1 MHLISKMQRIIHT
14 LHGCPEDWRGSFK
27 TLKLYLVLEEKNNGK
42 ESLFN
47 FPLKRKISNLQKVK
61 VLDSQ
66 KFWHY
71 FMKSYDSIKK
81 NSKIFIKI
89 EKNIFFKWAV
99 VVLIY
104 FFNLNEFLCG
114 GMIMEILNSV
124 WCRHFTTYKCIQS
137 ICYTFKLAQCNMLI
151 HLNKAGKMIFKKL
164 LEF

>member
-1 MHLISKMQRIIHT
+1 MFWKRRIMERNLSSTSHWKEKYQICKKWKF
-14 LHGCPEDWRGSFK
+14 L
-27 TLKLYLVLEEKNNGK
+27 TLK
-42 ESLFN
+42 SFD
-47 FPLKRKISNLQKVK
+47 IIT
-61 VLDSQ
+61 
-66 KFWHY
+66 
-71 FMKSYDSIKK
+71 MKSYDSIKK

-89 EKNIFFKWAV
+89 EKNNFFKWAV

-124 WCRHFTTYKCIQS
+124 WCHHFTTYKCIQS

-151 HLNKAGKMIFKKL
+151 HLNKAGKMILKKL